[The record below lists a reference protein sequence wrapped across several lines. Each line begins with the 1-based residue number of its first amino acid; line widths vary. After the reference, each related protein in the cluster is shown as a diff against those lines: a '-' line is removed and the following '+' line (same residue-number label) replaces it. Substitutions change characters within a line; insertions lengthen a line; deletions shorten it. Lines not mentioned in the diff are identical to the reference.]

1 MRKGPNASL
10 IRVNAARV
18 RLVPGG
24 PLPPERRDR
33 LEAAT
38 RLYATA
44 RNGLDPEPLI
54 ERFATDVAYESQ
66 DVLDALTGRDRVAGY
81 LRERWAF
88 LRGLGRDT
96 GRVEMGT
103 VDLPEGRDHPCGI
116 LTVEGQRRSL
126 AVLSLHADGLIRR
139 LDFMTL
145 VPPPSAARGTG
156 EIPGLAAAGR
166 AGP

>member
-1 MRKGPNASL
+1 MNSISSL

-24 PLPPERRDR
+24 PLAPERRER

-38 RLYATA
+38 RLYAAA
-44 RNGLDPEPLI
+44 RNTLDPAALVDW
-54 ERFATDVAYESQ
+54 FAADVAAESQ
-66 DVLDALTGRDRVAGY
+66 GVLDALTGRDRVAGY

-126 AVLSLHADGLIRR
+126 AVLSLDGDGLIRR
-139 LDFMTL
+139 LDFLTL

-156 EIPGLAAAGR
+156 EIPGVAAAGR
-166 AGP
+166 VGP

>member
-1 MRKGPNASL
+1 MNSNSSL
-10 IRVNAARV
+10 IRVNVARV

-24 PLPPERRDR
+24 PLAPERRDR

-38 RLYATA
+38 RLYAAA
-44 RNGLDPEPLI
+44 RNTLDPEALI
-54 ERFATDVAYESQ
+54 ERFAADVAYESQ
-66 DVLDALTGRDRVAGY
+66 DVLEVLTGHDKVAGY

-103 VDLPEGRDHPCGI
+103 VDLPQGRDHPCGI

-126 AVLSLHADGLIRR
+126 AVLSLDGDGLIRR
-139 LDFMTL
+139 LDFLTI

-156 EIPGLAAAGR
+156 EIPGVAAAGKV
-166 AGP
+166 GP